1 MQRIVVGFFLAAAL
15 VAGACG
21 KPEGGATSHQTA
33 SGEKGAAPAN
43 KSGRVIAKFAG
54 ESFTEGEFRDEMSKL
69 SRRARGALSDAERR
83 RQFVDNYVLSRLIYK
98 KGVEKRFDTDAEVLK
113 QLEDLKRRLVIQR
126 VMQEQQTAPVDD
138 AEVQGY
144 YDAHSAEFATDRVK
158 ASHILVI
165 DEAVAKDL
173 LAKLRKDPSQFEN
186 LAKEHSIDKANA
198 EKGGDL
204 GLFGRGRMV
213 KEFEEAAFGL
223 GSDGELSEVVH
234 TRFGYHIIKRTGRE
248 EGKIKPFDEVKNQIR
263 IRLINDKRRQ
273 RTEEFLTALK
283 TEAGYEVDMDVL
295 AAVPLDDLPEPEQA
309 QDLPAGH

>member
-1 MQRIVVGFFLAAAL
+1 MQRIVVGCLLAVALAA
-15 VAGACG
+15 VGCG
-21 KPEGGATSHQTA
+21 KPQGGAPPQAA
-33 SGEKGAAPAN
+33 SGEKSAGTEG

-54 ESFTEGEFRDEMSKL
+54 ETFTEGEFRDEMSRL

-98 KGVEKRFDTDAEVLK
+98 KGIEKKFDTDADVLK

-138 AEVQGY
+138 AEVKAY
-144 YDAHSAEFATDRVK
+144 YDAHGAEFATDRVK

-165 DEAVAKDL
+165 DEAVAKDI

-186 LAKEHSIDKANA
+186 LAKENSIDKANA

-204 GLFGRGRMV
+204 GFFGRGRMV
-213 KEFEEAAFGL
+213 KEFEEAAFAL
-223 GSDGELSEVVH
+223 SKDGEISDVVH

-248 EGKIKPFDEVKNQIR
+248 EGKIKPFEEVKNQIR
-263 IRLINDKRRQ
+263 IRLINDRRRQ
-273 RTEEFLTALK
+273 KTEEFLEALK
-283 TEAGYEVDMDVL
+283 KESGYEVDMEVL
-295 AAVPLDDLPEPEQA
+295 AAVPVDDLPEPEGA
-309 QDLPAGH
+309 EDLPAGH